1 MLYWEN
7 NKQQDI
13 YLVFDEDPMENSN
26 ARLASNLNLKMNS
39 PLAASQM
46 PGGGGGGDTRAK
58 VKEVSIFVLK
68 IR

>member
-26 ARLASNLNLKMNS
+26 ARLASNLNLRTSS
-39 PLAASQM
+39 PVMQM
-46 PGGGGGGDTRAK
+46 PGVDSRAK
-58 VKEVSIFVLK
+58 VKEVSEGGE
-68 IR
+68 RETRAR